1 MGAMKFYQSYALK
14 TLDGKYYLETVED
27 RVVMNALFLANGDQ
41 TLLFNLIKDMLH
53 RRFQPATPTF

>member
-27 RVVMNALFLANGDQ
+27 RVVMNALF
-41 TLLFNLIKDMLH
+41 
-53 RRFQPATPTF
+53 